1 MAGRNIQGGVN
12 LGAAQA
18 LTSHGEGIL
27 GLYKIWDN
35 RVKPIS
41 WIDDSLE
48 RLREFPPDAMD
59 DAGHQLDQVQRG
71 NEPKSWKPMPS
82 IGLGVNEI
90 RVHAGGAFRVI
101 YVAKFAEAV
110 YVIHVFQKKTRK
122 TSQGDIELS
131 RQRYRAMLTKRRQ
144 A

>member
-1 MAGRNIQGGVN
+1 
-12 LGAAQA
+12 
-18 LTSHGEGIL
+18 
-27 GLYKIWDN
+27 
-35 RVKPIS
+35 VKPIA

-59 DAGHQLDQVQRG
+59 DAGYQLDQVQRG
-71 NEPKSWKPMPS
+71 REPANWKPMPS

-90 RVHAGGAFRVI
+90 RVQAGGAFRVI

-110 YVIHVFQKKTRK
+110 YVIHAFQKKSRK
-122 TSQGDIELS
+122 TDQGDIELS
-131 RQRYRAMLTKRRQ
+131 RRRFRALLERRRQ